1 MSTKTTIAYTEE
13 FHLYEDFLQDNNI
26 YLSQDFPNGSQITI
40 EIPKY
45 IWEYF
50 RRFTAISFNFINKT
64 EKELYAAAET
74 SVKNKA
80 KHPIWKNIIQ
90 NSTEE
95 VLDTFED
102 FKKKKIE
109 QINILKK
116 IVALENKK
124 NLCISENKTSSQ
136 SETND
141 KVLKDHIERSIIF
154 SPIKLRH
161 KNFKTEVKYNKEDKT
176 FIGKVY
182 SGLEIGEIDV
192 DEYHKIEE
200 AFSSVIGKNQ
210 NKITDNEVIRKL
222 KDKVS
227 ELTLENFRLKN
238 NTDVDSREK
247 GV

>member
-1 MSTKTTIAYTEE
+1 MSTKTTIGYTEE

-45 IWEYF
+45 IWEYL
-50 RRFTAISFNFINKT
+50 RRFTAISFNLINKT
-64 EKELYAAAET
+64 EKELYVAAET
-74 SVKNKA
+74 SVKNKT

-95 VLDTFED
+95 ILDTFED
-102 FKKKKIE
+102 FKKEKIE

-124 NLCISENKTSSQ
+124 NSGISDNNTSSLT
-136 SETND
+136 EKNE
-141 KVLKDHIERSIIF
+141 KVLKEHIERSIIC

-161 KNFKTEVKYNKEDKT
+161 KNFETVIRYNKEEQK

-182 SGLEIGEIDV
+182 SDKEIGEIDV
-192 DEYHKIEE
+192 AEYHKIEE
-200 AFSSVIGKNQ
+200 AFLSIIGKNQ
-210 NKITDNEVIRKL
+210 NRITENEIIRKL
-222 KDKVS
+222 KDKIS